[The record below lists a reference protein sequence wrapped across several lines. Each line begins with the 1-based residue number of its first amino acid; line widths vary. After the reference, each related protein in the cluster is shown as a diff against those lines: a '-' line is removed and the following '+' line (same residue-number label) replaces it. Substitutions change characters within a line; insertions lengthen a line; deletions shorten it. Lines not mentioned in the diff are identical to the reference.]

1 MNIREFNPLPYI
13 IPTYQLK
20 FYRKCKSFQY
30 NIVPITEIIIIDFF
44 HKYDNELK
52 KVQRP
57 NIQKFILTYQ
67 NICTS
72 ILLNV
77 TSVMLTANTLN
88 QCQSPRPKW
97 TFYKHVSDN
106 SNKCLSVGNF
116 GILFVVV
123 VCSTSTAYT
132 SLCRGLK
139 HLR

>member
-1 MNIREFNPLPYI
+1 MKANYLYYTIIITLLKVSYIHI

-20 FYRKCKSFQY
+20 FYRKCKSFQH

-77 TSVMLTANTLN
+77 TSVMLTANT
-88 QCQSPRPKW
+88 
-97 TFYKHVSDN
+97 FD
-106 SNKCLSVGNF
+106 
-116 GILFVVV
+116 
-123 VCSTSTAYT
+123 
-132 SLCRGLK
+132 
-139 HLR
+139 